1 MGIIAVGLFS
11 IPVGI
16 IGDGFADWAQDNVAG
31 GDDEEE
37 EADAPGLFCLYTGSL
52 LPLQ

>member
-16 IGDGFADWAQDNVAG
+16 IGNVAG